1 MRNLVIASATA
12 LALACSHRQ
21 GASKPDAPPPAPA
34 PPPVAQPNTVSTD
47 EPIRA
52 DPRTLEQILAGR
64 ISGVNVTP
72 APGGG
77 IVVRFTQA
85 MSFLAGAEPLFIVDG
100 SPVSPGQ
107 GGTLSWLNPR
117 DVESI
122 TALKGGDAAIYGVR
136 GANGVIIIK
145 TKGSH

>member
-12 LALACSHRQ
+12 LALACSHRH
-21 GASKPDAPPPAPA
+21 GASKPDAPPPAPP
-34 PPPVAQPNTVSTD
+34 PPPVAQANSVSTD
-47 EPIRA
+47 EPIRSDA
-52 DPRTLEQILAGR
+52 RTLEQILAGR
-64 ISGVNVTP
+64 IAGVTVTP

-85 MSFLAGAEPLFIVDG
+85 QSFLSGSEPLFIVDG

-122 TALKGGDAAIYGVR
+122 TALKGSDAAIYGVR
-136 GANGVIIIK
+136 GANGVIVIK